1 VQEIT
6 GEAIPVGSFP
16 VEGHTFSVHDSRVY
30 FSGGVNQGAVVAEVA
45 RGSSVKIQNKLQLD
59 FFVDVTHLAVF
70 KSGEYL
76 VVGLAGSIGERAPH
90 LRTPL
95 TAVFARDGRLVKKI
109 YEPQDEDAR
118 QKAEGSDPKYL
129 RCCSDSGNE
138 FVGWN
143 ADVAAGSD
151 GNVYLM
157 HGTSPPL
164 IYVISP
170 AGDVV
175 RKFRIDP
182 GNS

>member
-1 VQEIT
+1 M
-6 GEAIPVGSFP
+6 
-16 VEGHTFSVHDSRVY
+16 
-30 FSGGVNQGAVVAEVA
+30 AEVA
-45 RGSSVKIQNKLQLD
+45 RDSSVKIQTKLQLD

-76 VVGLAGSIGERAPH
+76 VVGLAESIGERAPH